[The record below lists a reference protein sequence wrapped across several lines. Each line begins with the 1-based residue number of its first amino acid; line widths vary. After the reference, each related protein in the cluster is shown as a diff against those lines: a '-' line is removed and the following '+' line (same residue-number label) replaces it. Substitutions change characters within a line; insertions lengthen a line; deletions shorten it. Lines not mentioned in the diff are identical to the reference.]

1 MKGNRSKVFLA
12 FFLFG
17 AAANLWAKTPLVVQS
32 HVVPTTYHHE
42 YSTAQ
47 IESMSAIKA
56 PSRAAHEPGLT
67 LFEYEFSSQFEL
79 SLQARRPEGP
89 YQYWIK
95 TLNVRFDVNRM
106 DVYISSQ
113 YPVGSCQY
121 NAVLGHENTHVSIN
135 SRLFKKYLRLVRAQL
150 ARVPLPTR
158 KHPWTAAT
166 QAQAEADLDGRIK
179 PIMKRFEENF
189 AAEDR
194 RENAK
199 IDTPASYARTSA
211 KCRDW

>member
-1 MKGNRSKVFLA
+1 
-12 FFLFG
+12 
-17 AAANLWAKTPLVVQS
+17 LVVQS
-32 HVVPTTYHHE
+32 KVAPTVYHHE

-79 SLQARRPEGP
+79 SLRSNRPEGP
-89 YQYWIK
+89 YRYWVK
-95 TLNVRFDVNRM
+95 TLEVRFDLNRM
-106 DVYISSQ
+106 EVFVSNQ

-121 NAVLGHENTHVSIN
+121 NAVLAHENTHVSIN
-135 SRLFKKYLRLVRAQL
+135 SRLFKKYLAQL
-150 ARVPLPTR
+150 RAELARLPLPTSG
-158 KHPWTAAT
+158 HPWVAAS
-166 QAQAEADLDGRIK
+166 QAQAEATLDGRIK
-179 PIMKRFEENF
+179 PILKRSEERF

-199 IDTPASYARTSA
+199 IDTTASYRRTSA